1 MCYTLISEF
10 YCSGT
15 TYAMDGTA
23 TTKAIRV
30 HAYGGPE
37 VLQFDEIALQE
48 PGHGEVLI
56 RHKAI
61 GVNYADIHTRN
72 GRYPLPVLPHVIGG
86 EGVGIVEKLGPGVDH
101 LKIGDRVAYS
111 SGGHALPRGSYA
123 QERVLSADRLILMP
137 DEIGDE
143 TAAAMITKG
152 LTAHYL
158 LHDVFRVGPGQTILV
173 HAAAGG
179 VGTIM
184 CQWAR
189 YLGARVIGVVS
200 SDAKAEIA
208 LAHGCHHALV
218 GDIDSLPSRV
228 RALTGGQG
236 VPVVFDSVGQ
246 DTFEASLHS
255 LRPRGTL
262 VSFGTAS
269 GPIPPFDIFRLN
281 EMGSLYVTSAAFHW
295 NLRNREEVLARAA
308 DLIDVVLRGEV
319 HIAVNQRYP
328 LADAA
333 QAHRDMESRATTG
346 MSVLIP

>member
-1 MCYTLISEF
+1 MN
-10 YCSGT
+10 
-15 TYAMDGTA
+15 GTA
-23 TTKAIRV
+23 STKAIRV
-30 HAYGGPE
+30 HEYGGAD
-37 VLQFDEIALQE
+37 VLQLDEIPLGA
-48 PGHGEVLI
+48 PGLGEVLI
-56 RHKAI
+56 RHRAI

-72 GRYPLPVLPHVIGG
+72 GRYPLPSLPHVIGG
-86 EGVGIVEKLGPGVDH
+86 EGVGIVEALGQGVDH
-101 LKIGDRVAYS
+101 LKLGDRVAYS

-123 QERVLSADRLILMP
+123 EARILSADRLILIP
-137 DEIGDE
+137 DEIEDE

-158 LHDVFRVGPGQTILV
+158 LYDVFPVKPGQTILM

-179 VGTIM
+179 VGVIM
-184 CQWAR
+184 SQWAR

-200 SDAKAEIA
+200 SEAKAEIA

-218 GDIDSLPSRV
+218 GDIDSIPDRV
-228 RALTGGQG
+228 RALTAGEG

-255 LRPRGTL
+255 LCPRGTL

-269 GPIPPFDIFRLN
+269 GPIPPLDIFRLN

-295 NLRNREEVLARAA
+295 HLRNREEVLARAA
-308 DLIDVVLRGEV
+308 DLIDVALRGAV
-319 HIAVNQRYP
+319 RIPVNQRYP

>member
-1 MCYTLISEF
+1 M
-10 YCSGT
+10 T
-15 TYAMDGTA
+15 TQQTV
-23 TTKAIRV
+23 KAIRV

-37 VLQFDEIALQE
+37 ALQLDEIPVGP
-48 PGHGEVLI
+48 PGFGEVLI
-56 RHKAI
+56 RQRAI

-72 GRYPLPVLPHVIGG
+72 GRYPLPELPHVIGG
-86 EGVGIVEKLGPGVDH
+86 EAAGEIEAVGDGVTH
-101 LKIGDRVAYS
+101 LKVGDRVAYS
-111 SGGHALPRGSYA
+111 GGGHALPRGSYVEA
-123 QERVLSADRLILMP
+123 RILSAERLILLP
-137 DEIGDE
+137 DEIGNE

-158 LHDVFRVGPGQTILV
+158 LHDVFPVKAGQTILV

-179 VGTIM
+179 VGVIM

-208 LAHGCHHALV
+208 LAHGCHHVLV
-218 GDIDSLPSRV
+218 GDMDTLPGRV
-228 RALTGGQG
+228 RALTAGEG
-236 VPVVFDSVGQ
+236 VPVVFDSVGK
-246 DTFEASLHS
+246 DSFEASLQS
-255 LRPRGTL
+255 LRTKGTL

-308 DLIDVVLRGEV
+308 DLIDVVLRGDV
-319 HIAVNQRYP
+319 RITVNQRYA
-328 LADAA
+328 LKHAA

-346 MSVLIP
+346 MSVLLP